1 MSADWS
7 WLFLDAHGNPMQAE
21 GLTTT
26 SFPTQSDAESYL
38 GESWRELLDL
48 GVESVTLRENETAVY
63 GPMSLRA
70 AE

>member
-7 WLFLDAHGNPMQAE
+7 WLFLDAHGETME
-21 GLTTT
+21 GEALTTT
-26 SFPTQSDAESYL
+26 GFPTQSDAESYL
-38 GESWRELLDL
+38 GESWRDLLAA
-48 GVESVTLRENETAVY
+48 GVEAVTLRENGIVVY

>member
-7 WLFLDAHGNPMQAE
+7 WLFLDAHGSSMEGE
-21 GLTTT
+21 GLPTTR
-26 SFPTQSDAESYL
+26 FPTQSDAENYL
-38 GESWRELLDL
+38 GESWQELLAA
-48 GVESVTLRENETAVY
+48 GVEAVILRQHEAVVY

>member
-7 WLFLDAHGNPMQAE
+7 WLFLDAHGNPME
-21 GLTTT
+21 GAAVTITG
-26 SFPTQSDAESYL
+26 FPTQSDAESYL
-38 GESWRELLDL
+38 GESWRELLEA
-48 GVESVTLRENETAVY
+48 GVESVTLREHDVVVY

>member
-7 WLFLDAHGNPMQAE
+7 WLYLDAHGNPIE
-21 GLTTT
+21 GEALATTG
-26 SFPTQSDAESYL
+26 FPTQSDAESYL
-38 GESWRELLDL
+38 GESWRELVAA
-48 GVESVTLRENETAVY
+48 GVESVTLRENDVVVY

>member
-7 WLFLDAHGNPMQAE
+7 WLFLDAHGEPMQGE

-26 SFPTQSDAESYL
+26 GFPTQSDAESYL
-38 GESWRELLDL
+38 GESWQELLEG
-48 GVESVTLRENETAVY
+48 GVEAVTLRENGTDVY

-70 AE
+70 SE

>member
-7 WLFLDAHGNPMQAE
+7 WLFLDAHGNPMEGE
-21 GLTTT
+21 GLATAG
-26 SFPTQSDAESYL
+26 FPTQSDAESYL
-38 GESWRELLDL
+38 GESWRDLLAA
-48 GVESVTLRENETAVY
+48 GVEAVTLRQNDTVVY

>member
-7 WLFLDAHGNPMQAE
+7 WLYLDAHGNAIEGE
-21 GLTTT
+21 GLASTG
-26 SFPTQSDAESYL
+26 FPTQSDAESYL
-38 GESWRELLDL
+38 GESWRDLLAA
-48 GVESVTLRENETAVY
+48 GVEAVTLRENDAVVY